1 MIHKN
6 LKVDLFGKLILDL
19 TVLTEKETLDH
30 WDFKILT
37 KTGSSQQPKN

>member
-6 LKVDLFGKLILDL
+6 LRVELFGKLNLDL

-30 WDFKILT
+30 RDFKILIR
-37 KTGSSQQPKN
+37 TGSSQQPKN